1 MANIELPRDA
11 EGREIPLDTT
21 VLYDS
26 CGNKVSVK
34 EFLSRTLVE
43 SQRTGWTIK
52 AQYEDV
58 IDYNSFKPKNMH
70 LTPPDSWEKL
80 EEDLGR
86 GVTTLSFNDAE
97 CDYFGRGSGYDRCKG
112 CPAGKR
118 SSCTVAM
125 LEDVATRIRKLR
137 GEDR

>member
-1 MANIELPRDA
+1 MNIEPPKDA
-11 EGREIPLDTT
+11 DGREVPLDTK
-21 VLYDS
+21 VLYDRYGYANDVRLFAYFANS
-26 CGNKVSVK
+26 DTWRVRFTSSTSSYFAVSDMY
-34 EFLSRTLVE
+34 LDGS
-43 SQRTGWTIK
+43 
-52 AQYEDV
+52 
-58 IDYNSFKPKNMH
+58 
-70 LTPPDSWEKL
+70 DSWEKL